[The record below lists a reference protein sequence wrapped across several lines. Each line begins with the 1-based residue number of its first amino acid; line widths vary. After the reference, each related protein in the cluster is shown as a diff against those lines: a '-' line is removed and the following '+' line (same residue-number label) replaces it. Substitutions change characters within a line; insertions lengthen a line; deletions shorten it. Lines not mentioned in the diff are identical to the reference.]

1 VETVTAQFKRDPSAQ
16 SLPQSVSPNAS
27 QNSIGDTDSLPHDV
41 QWLNDKL
48 EYSQQWLSQVAR
60 GKLSIQVMM
69 LNKSASREL
78 VYYLRKEWPL
88 DLSKTYLYEVE
99 IEGRT
104 IYRVFYSEYDSLSE
118 ARAQIERLP
127 ESIKVNS
134 PYVHSV
140 HRMRTALL

>member
-1 VETVTAQFKRDPSAQ
+1 
-16 SLPQSVSPNAS
+16 LPQLLSSNAS
-27 QNSIGDTDSLPHDV
+27 QDSTGVGDIDSLADDV